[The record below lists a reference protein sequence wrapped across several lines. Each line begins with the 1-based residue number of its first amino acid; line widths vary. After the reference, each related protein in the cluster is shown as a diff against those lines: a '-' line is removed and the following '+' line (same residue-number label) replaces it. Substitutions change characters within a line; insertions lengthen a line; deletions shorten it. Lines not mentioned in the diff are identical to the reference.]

1 MKYRIIKLKRYW
13 YFLWSISELRNGKRK
28 VKNLTLETAEKLYNY
43 QVELEQSDE
52 K

>member
-1 MKYRIIKLKRYW
+1 ISYGG
-13 YFLWSISELRNGKRK
+13 ISELRNGKRK

>member
-13 YFLWSISELRNGKRK
+13 HFLWGISELRNGKRK
-28 VKNLTLETAEKLYNY
+28 VKNLTLETAEKLL
-43 QVELEQSDE
+43 QLSSRIRT

>member
-1 MKYRIIKLKRYW
+1 MKYRIIKLKDTGISYGG
-13 YFLWSISELRNGKRK
+13 ISELRNGKK
-28 VKNLTLETAEKLYNY
+28 SKNLTLETAEKLYNY

>member
-1 MKYRIIKLKRYW
+1 MKYRIIKLKDTGISYGG
-13 YFLWSISELRNGKRK
+13 ISELRNGKEKFNSR
-28 VKNLTLETAEKLYNY
+28 NCRKLYNY

>member
-13 YFLWSISELRNGKRK
+13 HFLWGISELRNGKRK
-28 VKNLTLETAEKLYNY
+28 SQKFNSRNCGKLYNY